1 MHVAS
6 NRLHIS
12 QDRVKPFGIH
22 PWFLPPRAQR
32 WVQPPTCASFRQNAV
47 VADVG
52 NTPCDA
58 AASQASATSRRHA
71 LSLLAGNAVVL
82 TSNAVGMAAPSTAW
96 AALKDYNLDPNQP
109 IEEVAV
115 QLGTE
120 NGQYA
125 FIPSTLEFTAGKIYK
140 LKLRNPSTSTHYFTA
155 FEFAEK
161 VTTSNYGVPVRSLY
175 PSRYLSILRTRS
187 ARPGTGSCYMCKR
200 LCTGHRTRIRT
211 PPFSP
216 SNPKWRCAWIRILV
230 TDLRCLKQT

>member
-161 VTTSNYGVPVRSLY
+161 VFSIMVLAGDPAVEVKGGIQEVALKAGASATWVFIPIKPGKY
-175 PSRYLSILRTRS
+175 P
-187 ARPGTGSCYMCKR
+187 
-200 LCTGHRTRIRT
+200 
-211 PPFSP
+211 
-216 SNPKWRCAWIRILV
+216 
-230 TDLRCLKQT
+230 LRCTVKGHDAMVGQIIIKRPVQ